1 MKHFRSL
8 LLLLLLL
15 PVLAGVGLLALAMA
29 ALEEEPLV
37 PASRAVDY
45 ADVATGKALLKR
57 VLSQVEAAGER
68 GTTLAID
75 ESELRSLA
83 TLGSH
88 GLPWLDADLSLAPAE
103 ISHRMTITVPP
114 TPLGRYLNVSLALA
128 PSDDG
133 IAIDGLLAG
142 ALPLPGGWV
151 LPAIAALADR
161 FLPDS
166 QVGLLLASV
175 KGVQIVGHTAL
186 FQVQPPADVKAR
198 FKQTVRDVQAARLP
212 KGEAGRVAHYYELL
226 ATLGR
231 QARGRRVSLAAFID
245 PLLAEARQRAPGS
258 SAQAENRAAI
268 WALAIYFSYG
278 SFENLVGDLVS
289 SRRRLVFPAWQVTL
303 GGRRDLMQHFVYSAG
318 IALATQQGIGFAAG
332 EFKELLDS
340 GSGGSGFSFAD
351 LAADRAGIRFVEAA
365 TAGEASAR
373 ALQESMARQTG
384 EAAFFPDVTG
394 LPEGLGDEQF
404 RAAYGNTASEAYT
417 REVALIDRRIAGLP
431 VYRTSMPAP

>member
-1 MKHFRSL
+1 MQF
-8 LLLLLLL
+8 
-15 PVLAGVGLLALAMA
+15 
-29 ALEEEPLV
+29 
-37 PASRAVDY
+37 
-45 ADVATGKALLKR
+45 
-57 VLSQVEAAGER
+57 
-68 GTTLAID
+68 
-75 ESELRSLA
+75 
-83 TLGSH
+83 
-88 GLPWLDADLSLAPAE
+88 
-103 ISHRMTITVPP
+103 
-114 TPLGRYLNVSLALA
+114 
-128 PSDDG
+128 
-133 IAIDGLLAG
+133 
-142 ALPLPGGWV
+142 
-151 LPAIAALADR
+151 
-161 FLPDS
+161 
-166 QVGLLLASV
+166 
-175 KGVQIVGHTAL
+175 VGHTAL

-289 SRRRLVFPAWQVTL
+289 SRRRLVFPALQVTL

-417 REVALIDRRIAGLP
+417 REVALIDRRIARLP